1 MSLAVLP
8 IEAVN
13 TTVMLDS
20 AEITLQ
26 LPYLQDQESL
36 TLH

>member
-8 IEAVN
+8 IKAGN
-13 TTVMLDS
+13 PTVMLDS
-20 AEITLQ
+20 DEITSQ

-36 TLH
+36 MLR